1 MNKIWVL
8 ILLTSCIVSAIF
20 APELAI
26 VAMTK
31 GANDAVKLS
40 ISLVAIYGLWLGT
53 LNIMDKLGLSDKIAW
68 CMRPIMRFLF
78 GKDLSKESNKYVS
91 LNMSANFLGLGNA
104 ATPMGIQA
112 INSMGENRTTANTQM
127 IMFVVVSATSLQ
139 LLPTTVIGLLINRG
153 SSTPT
158 SFLIPSIVATIISTI
173 VGVLLVKIL
182 SKIFKDKPEN
192 HQQTSS
198 II

>member
-1 MNKIWVL
+1 MLILYTMNKVWVL
-8 ILLTSCIVSAIF
+8 VLLSSCVVSAIYN
-20 APELAI
+20 PGLAI

-31 GANDAVKLS
+31 GANDAVTLS

-53 LNIMDKLGLSDKIAW
+53 LNIMDRLGLSDKIAW
-68 CMRPIMRFLF
+68 CMRPIMRLLF
-78 GKDLSKESNKYVS
+78 GKNLSKESNKYVS

-112 INSMGENRTTANTQM
+112 INSMGEHRTTASTHM

-139 LLPTTVIGLLINRG
+139 LLPTTVIGLLVNRQ
-153 SSTPT
+153 SSNPT
-158 SFLIPSIVATIISTI
+158 SFLIPSMVATIVSTV

-182 SKIFKDKPEN
+182 SKIFKEKAN
-192 HQQTSS
+192 
-198 II
+198 